1 MINLSTYL
9 NEIEYYIKNDN
20 INNILNYNIKN
31 ILEYDVEYIEL
42 FIYNV
47 IQIIEA
53 NDIIKQK
60 TFKLDYFGPIIDLII
75 RLIKNKS
82 SINLKIFNYSILRVI
97 THYKKGTYFLDM
109 IKDNIIKLNM
119 KEYEYIYIINEACL
133 KGSLPT
139 FLFWLNLN
147 KNNDFSIYLLNSIT
161 NSDDRILKYI
171 LKKTKLSLTPDLS
184 IFNNLQVNDDY
195 IIILLTKLFSAIHI
209 PQKYKLKRIKLLS
222 FHIDLK
228 NFFNSMIL
236 ICNDIQLIL
245 KLSKFYYFTEINFN
259 ILLNFFSK
267 FNHYLNYLIDFYNI
281 LKTDQERNTFVL
293 LLNVN
298 TTNYNYDLHFINYNK
313 YINLFPLN
321 VETILIE
328 NYEIFLNTI
337 YHYSLFEL
345 NNISNKVLQFY
356 IKNKLINKY
365 LDNIH
370 NKSYVYKYLF
380 YTKYYYNKDYG
391 NCNLLINKILS
402 RLRCL
407 CKKKNRLKLIKKKIL
422 LNPIINE
429 INNYKPNKILKNGSM
444 IFQLNKHKF
453 NFIPPRHLLPYE
465 KLTNDYLIKEK
476 ADGILVNTLPI
487 SIFPL
492 NEDILNK
499 QIKAEY
505 IEELDLYLIFDINI
519 PNTTVFER
527 QLFLRNIHSNN
538 YNEKVITNMN
548 DLIIEINKERNNL
561 INFLESNKQHKLK
574 WYPKMFWKINI
585 NKLYPDLIQFSEE
598 YDLELNNNIINV
610 NNLYKND
617 GFILTPLD
625 GSREI
630 KIKPK
635 SLMTIDLLCENNLE
649 EFANCKLNKI
659 YRCYPNSESK
669 FIPKEIRFDKSKPNS
684 KEIID
689 CIKNIY
695 NHKSCEQESIVSR
708 LNYYKKPIKIVDTDL
723 IKLLENQRKIFIDI
737 LIILKPDYNKNWLD
751 LGCGQCKF
759 YEEIKNKYLPNKYIG
774 LDNDLNVL
782 SKTLKYVNE
791 KENIFYPCPVDLGK
805 DWLDFKIKWY
815 NFDHISFDYIF
826 ANYSLSHFFS
836 KDFFHQLNKYSK
848 KNTKFLFNLVK
859 PNSEW
864 LYKGNYLQSDDKEA
878 IINFNWISYSNS
890 EKIYID
896 LIPEYCKQ
904 FGWEILNKF
913 TKDENNLVKCYYW
926 YLLVKL

>member
-109 IKDNIIKLNM
+109 LKDNIIKLNM

-313 YINLFPLN
+313 YIDLFPLN
-321 VETILIE
+321 IETILIE

-878 IINFNWISYSNS
+878 IINFSWISYSNS

>member
-42 FIYNV
+42 FIYNI
-47 IQIIEA
+47 IQIVEA
-53 NDIIKQK
+53 NNIIKQK
-60 TFKLDYFGPIIDLII
+60 IFKLDYFGPIIDLMI

-171 LKKTKLSLTPDLS
+171 LKNTKLFLTPDLS
-184 IFNNLQVNDDY
+184 TINNLQVNDDY

-228 NFFNSMIL
+228 KFFNSMIL

-267 FNHYLNYLIDFYNI
+267 FNHYLNYLIEFYNI
-281 LKTDQERNTFVL
+281 LKTDQEKNTFIL

-313 YINLFPLN
+313 YINLFPLSI
-321 VETILIE
+321 ETILIE

-407 CKKKNRLKLIKKKIL
+407 CKKKNRLKIIKKKIL

-465 KLTNDYLIKEK
+465 RLTNDYLIKEK
-476 ADGILVNTLPI
+476 ADGILVNTLPLC
-487 SIFPL
+487 IFPL

-561 INFLESNKQHKLK
+561 ITFLESNKQHKLK

-659 YRCYPNSESK
+659 YRCYPNLESK

-695 NHKSCEQESIVSR
+695 NHKSCEQELIVSR

-737 LIILKPDYNKNWLD
+737 LITLKPDYNKNWLD

-791 KENIFYPCPVDLGK
+791 KENIFYPCPVDLDK

-815 NFDHISFDYIF
+815 NFDHIKFDYIF

-864 LYKGNYLQSDDKEA
+864 LYKGNYLQSDDKEV

-896 LIPEYCKQ
+896 LIPEYCKE
-904 FGWEILNKF
+904 FGWEILDKF